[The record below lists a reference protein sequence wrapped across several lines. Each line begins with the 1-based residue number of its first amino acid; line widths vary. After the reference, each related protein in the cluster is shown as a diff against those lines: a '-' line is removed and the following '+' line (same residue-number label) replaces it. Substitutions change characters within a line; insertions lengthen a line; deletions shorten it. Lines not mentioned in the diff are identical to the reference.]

1 MHPQDNLNARTQGS
15 GDQSGDVVCAQ
26 CGAPMPREMRFCRSC
41 GNRLGEGPAEY
52 TETVRFPNA
61 PVATGARFTAPFT
74 PGMNAPLA
82 PQTGRGFPRRRRLG
96 FTGMSWMWIVLAL
109 FFASGGMLSMF
120 KNRGTPRAPVF
131 STAPRSYFGVNQFTN
146 ANGGVTFKV
155 VEPPGSPA
163 DKAGLVGGDIVT
175 TFDGRTVTK
184 SDEIM
189 NLLRQTPVGKTVEVI
204 FLRDGV
210 IKKTLLTTIS
220 EDEFNSLNDAFD
232 ERPEGKGKF
241 GFESYRTTQVSM
253 LETKTYGVRIDYL
266 EPNGPAM
273 LFGIKEGDIITEFD
287 GVPIRTSAELLS
299 RVRRA
304 IPYNTVKVV
313 VSRDGQ
319 RVEVP
324 VTLAKA

>member
-1 MHPQDNLNARTQGS
+1 
-15 GDQSGDVVCAQ
+15 
-26 CGAPMPREMRFCRSC
+26 MPREMRFCRAC

-52 TETVRFPNA
+52 TETVRFPDGPAA
-61 PVATGARFTAPFT
+61 PQATGARFTAPFT

-82 PQTGRGFPRRRRLG
+82 PQGRRSFSRRRRPG
-96 FTGMSWMWIVLAL
+96 VSGMTWVWIVLGVM
-109 FFASGGMLSMF
+109 FATGGGLSML
-120 KNRGTPRAPVF
+120 KGPRISRPPGA
-131 STAPRSYFGVNQFTN
+131 TAPAPSRSYFGVNSFTN

-163 DKAGLVGGDIVT
+163 DKAGLVGGDLVT
-175 TFDGRTVTK
+175 TYDGHPVTR

-220 EDEFNSLNDAFD
+220 EDEFNDLKDAFD
-232 ERPEGKGKF
+232 DRPEGKGKF
-241 GFESYRTTQVSM
+241 GFDISDTTVISM
-253 LETKTYGVRIDYL
+253 PETKTYGVRIDEL
-266 EPNGPAM
+266 EENGPAM
-273 LFGIKEGDIITEFD
+273 LFGIKKGDIITEFD
-287 GVPIRTSAELLS
+287 GVPIRTKDELLS

-304 IPYNTVKVV
+304 IPYNTIKIIVI
-313 VSRDGQ
+313 RDGQ

-324 VTLAKA
+324 VKLGKN